1 MEIPVSLSIRET
13 QFKTTMRHYL
23 TPIRMICFLLFAILY
38 IASYFIIT
46 RYKRKSGNPSPRF
59 GNGGHAAASC
69 VTDSW
74 DSVGGFSADRQR
86 CCKHGVFVWY
96 RSTSSLFCSGV

>member
-46 RYKRKSGNPSPRF
+46 RYKRKSDEQEDEDAIVNRISY
-59 GNGGHAAASC
+59 
-69 VTDSW
+69 
-74 DSVGGFSADRQR
+74 
-86 CCKHGVFVWY
+86 VF
-96 RSTSSLFCSGV
+96 